1 MDKKEYTLKDGGK
14 FTATSAANLVE
25 QMRTSSMFDESSNNQ
40 EYMTAFAVRFEQQEG
55 VALPT
60 TSEHEFV
67 NALVGC
73 GFIQ

>member
-60 TSEHEFV
+60 TSEQEFV
-67 NALVGC
+67 QALVGC
-73 GFIQ
+73 GFIE